1 MSAAGWRAAVAIA
14 CVAAWAMPVAAHVG
28 SPDVYFEGA
37 AGAYRLL
44 VAIRTPPVVPGV
56 AGIEVRVLEGNA
68 REVHVVPLRL
78 TGPGAEFAPVP
89 DLAMRSPDDPRFY
102 TASLWMMTSGPWRV
116 RVTVDGDAGRAELAV
131 PVDAV
136 ASRRLAMPTSLQLV
150 LTPLALFLVFG
161 LIAIVGA
168 STGEAQVDPGAA
180 MPPARRRRALVS
192 RIAAAVFV
200 VAALAAGNWWWTLE
214 ADAYERYIYK
224 PLEVRAALDVNAQLS
239 LTLHDPGWL
248 PSRVSDDLVP
258 DHGHP
263 MHLFLVREPGL
274 DRLLHLHPVQQE
286 NGAFVQPLPSVPPG
300 RYRLFAD
307 VVHGTGFPETMVS
320 AIDVTRGGAAGPAG
334 DDSSGEAPAAFDPER
349 TARLSD
355 GGRMTWEQRPAALRA
370 KQPQILAFAVADAS
384 GAPARDL
391 EPYMGMPGHAIVF
404 KRDLT
409 VFAHIHP
416 SGTPA
421 MPSLMLAAAGLS
433 STTGAARDEHA
444 AHRTRPAVVTFPYGF
459 PMPGDY
465 RIFVQVKRSGRVQTG
480 AFDVRVE

>member
-1 MSAAGWRAAVAIA
+1 MSAAARRIAIVIGCLGA
-14 CVAAWAMPVAAHVG
+14 CASSLSAHVG

-89 DLAMRSPDDPRFY
+89 DLAMRSPDDPRLF
-102 TASLWMMTSGPWRV
+102 AANLWMMTSGPWRV
-116 RVTVDGDAGRAELAV
+116 RVTVDGDAGRSELAV

-136 ASRRLAMPTSLQLV
+136 ASRRLEMPTSLRLV
-150 LTPLALFLVFG
+150 LTPLALFLAFG

-168 STGEAQVDPGAA
+168 SAGEAQVDPGAA
-180 MPPARRRRALVS
+180 MPPARRRRALAS
-192 RIAAAVFV
+192 RFVAAAFV
-200 VAALAAGNWWWTLE
+200 IVALAAGNWWWGLE
-214 ADAYERYIYK
+214 AEAYERYIYK
-224 PLEVRAALDVNAQLS
+224 PLEVRPTLDGPSQLR

-248 PSRVSDDLVP
+248 PSRLSDDLVL

-274 DRLLHLHPVQQE
+274 DRLLHLHPTQLAS
-286 NGAFVQPLPSVPPG
+286 GAFSQRLPSVPPG

-307 VVHGTGFPETMVS
+307 IVHSTGFPETMVS
-320 AIDVTRGGAAGPAG
+320 AIDVTRGGSGEPSG
-334 DDSSGEAPAAFDPER
+334 DDSTGEAPAAFDPER
-349 TARLSD
+349 TARLAD
-355 GGRMTWEQRPAALRA
+355 GGRMTWSQRPATLRA
-370 KQPQILAFAVADAS
+370 KQPQILAFAIADAK
-384 GAPARDL
+384 GQPARDL

-404 KRDLT
+404 KRDLS
-409 VFAHIHP
+409 VFAHVHP

-421 MPSLMLAAAGLS
+421 MPSLALASAGLAGAAGS
-433 STTGAARDEHA
+433 PHDQHA
-444 AHRTRPAVVTFPYGF
+444 AQAPRASIVTFPYGF
-459 PMPGDY
+459 PTAGDY